1 MQSLMGKKK
10 KSRSKNI
17 ANSQTD
23 HQQNSK
29 KSHCRA
35 LCCGSRLSVSS
46 TTSCSEPIRSSDT
59 ELINDLSNMAHGMV
73 QARLEHIIGENSHPL
88 GFHERHRRDL
98 SFGKTYCNKSVS
110 NANTTTDS
118 KKYVVLVAIERD
130 SYDPR
135 EDFRNSIM
143 EVITCKGLVEPKEL
157 KGLLNCY
164 VSLNSSEHHQP
175 ILEAFVD
182 VCSAL
187 FVCKKGNYVH

>member
-1 MQSLMGKKK
+1 MGKKK
-10 KSRSKNI
+10 KSRSKNN

-23 HQQNSK
+23 HQQNPKRSR
-29 KSHCRA
+29 CRA
-35 LCCGSRLSVSS
+35 LCCASRLSVSS

-73 QARLEHIIGENSHPL
+73 QERLEHIIGENSHQL
-88 GFHERHRRDL
+88 GFYERHRRDL
-98 SFGKTYCNKSVS
+98 FVGKTYSKPDN
-110 NANTTTDS
+110 NTTTNIES
-118 KKYVVLVAIERD
+118 KKYIVLVAIERD

-135 EDFRNSIM
+135 EDFRKSIM

-164 VSLNSSEHHQP
+164 VSMNSSEHRQP